1 MSKPIYRKMIPEI
14 YVHVLYDYLE
24 AKKIIPD
31 EILKYPRPQPQT
43 DALKGISIELWEQL
57 LSRAAIALADP
68 MLGLHLGQKITPRH
82 LGVLGYVLLAC
93 DNLASALEKLEKY
106 QRLIFDVIPMITR
119 EDLDWIELV
128 WDTTLY
134 RPDLLVDET
143 GITVI
148 MQFCRSSVQK
158 KITPIFVQFMHDC
171 PDDLMQYEQYFG
183 CPVLFNQS
191 ETMIRI
197 SKETLELPIKTLDPS
212 LLTIIEQ
219 HANQLLEKLPKEE
232 PIIES
237 VRKAIAHQ
245 LPHGEPTIELIAE
258 KLCRSPRTLQRKLQN
273 TNTNFRNEL
282 NRVRQE
288 LADSY
293 LKNTD
298 IQIADIALMLGY
310 SEHSAFTRAYK
321 AMTGVSPQ
329 QRRDQ
334 VYE

>member
-1 MSKPIYRKMIPEI
+1 MSKPIYRKMIPET

-31 EILKYPRPQPQT
+31 EILKYPRPQPLT
-43 DALKGISIELWEQL
+43 NALKGISIELWEQL

-119 EDLDWIELV
+119 EGPDWVELV

-134 RPDLLVDET
+134 KPDLLVDET

-158 KITPIFVQFMHDC
+158 NITPIFVQFMHDC

-191 ETMIRI
+191 ETVIRI

-219 HANQLLEKLPKEE
+219 HANQLLEQLPKEE
-232 PIIES
+232 PIIEA

-258 KLCRSPRTLQRKLQN
+258 KLCLSPRTLQRKLQN
-273 TNTNFRNEL
+273 ANTNFRNEL
-282 NRVRQE
+282 NIVRQE

-293 LKNTD
+293 LKNKD

-329 QRRDQ
+329 QSRDQ
-334 VYE
+334 VY